1 MNIDQRDEEIWRL
14 RREGATFPQIARRFH
29 LSPSRV
35 QQIYCWRKDKME
47 NFDKW
52 PPLKRALPVRVQNI
66 LIKAFGS
73 EEIFKNPEKL
83 ASMGP
88 KVFMAWRNMGRK
100 GVNQLI
106 EALESLGYAVN
117 GNMKMTDSRCEVYLK
132 IGRSILLK
140 YFDYYKKNSMDDA
153 EYIPTVRVII
163 EGIIEEMKSSGMGEP
178 NCNALTEKLK
188 AFNRS
193 MYQNIWIE
201 HAKEDEEPEDEEPL
215 DLGKECQLAEYTFD
229 YIYKHGEHPK

>member
-14 RREGATFPQIARRFH
+14 RKEGMPFSQIAMRFDI
-29 LSPSRV
+29 SDSRAL
-35 QQIYCWRKDKME
+35 QIYRQKEEKRK

-88 KVFMAWRNMGRK
+88 DVFFKWRNMGRK
-100 GVNQLI
+100 SVTQLI
-106 EALESLGYAVN
+106 EALESLGYAVK
-117 GNMKMTDSRCEVYLK
+117 GDIRMADSGCEVYLK
-132 IGRSILLK
+132 IGRSILRN
-140 YFDYYKKNSMDDA
+140 YFDYYTKNSMDDA

-163 EGIIEEMKSSGMGEP
+163 EGIAEEMRSSGMGNQDYDE
-178 NCNALTEKLK
+178 LTEKLK
-188 AFNRS
+188 AFNCS
-193 MYQNIWIE
+193 LYQNIWIE
-201 HAKEDEEPEDEEPL
+201 HAREDEDPDEEPL
-215 DLGKECQLAEYTFD
+215 DLEKEYQSAKYTFD
-229 YIYKHGEHPK
+229 YIYEHGEHPR